1 MDEIKLEIR
10 DYYVLLNLHKALLE
24 AKFHLNPDNTLV
36 CLSPIIADL
45 SNELVDILAKMDEHK
60 DERNAGKW
68 DSWRKLEGQSFYRER
83 AIKNATFNNRWL
95 EMKEEDKVRCAK
107 NLLSPFKATDEELRN
122 FIKEVNEEFISSELA
137 IDDNI

>member
-10 DYYVLLNLHKALLE
+10 DNYVLLNLHKALLE

-68 DSWRKLEGQSFYRER
+68 DSWRKLEGQLF
-83 AIKNATFNNRWL
+83 
-95 EMKEEDKVRCAK
+95 
-107 NLLSPFKATDEELRN
+107 
-122 FIKEVNEEFISSELA
+122 
-137 IDDNI
+137 

>member
-45 SNELVDILAKMDEHK
+45 CNELVDILAKMDELK
-60 DERNAGKW
+60 DERNAGGW
-68 DSWRKLEGQSFYRER
+68 DNWRKLEGKSFFRER
-83 AIKNATFNNRWL
+83 AIKNATLNNRWPD
-95 EMKEEDKVRCAK
+95 MNEEEKVRCAK
-107 NLLSPFKATDEELRN
+107 NLISPFTATEEELRS
-122 FIKEVNEEFISSELA
+122 FIDEVDKEFISSELPA
-137 IDDNI
+137 DNNV